1 MGSTSSD
8 EISNVDGSSVTE
20 TLERAVTA
28 VVSNSNDDPIGV
40 LTVTGTLFED
50 QELLVDTN
58 SIADADGLADFLIS
72 KIETFCDRRCDGRN
86 LHPGGVGG

>member
-8 EISNVDGSSVTE
+8 EISNVDGSSATE

-40 LTVTGTLFED
+40 PTVTGTLFED
-50 QELLVDTN
+50 
-58 SIADADGLADFLIS
+58 
-72 KIETFCDRRCDGRN
+72 
-86 LHPGGVGG
+86 

>member
-28 VVSNSNDDPIGV
+28 VVSNSNDDPTGV
-40 LTVTGTLFED
+40 PTVTGTLFED
-50 QELLVDTN
+50 
-58 SIADADGLADFLIS
+58 
-72 KIETFCDRRCDGRN
+72 
-86 LHPGGVGG
+86 